1 MQAFEFITTK
11 EGLEQFHQ
19 INRDIE
25 WMCFDSEFVGEKR
38 FTTRLCLIQVATVH
52 GFFLIDP
59 FPLKNL
65 DPFLEMIENPNI
77 VKVTHA
83 GENDYRL
90 LYASYGTVPK
100 NTFDTQ
106 IAAGFLGYR
115 YPLAFKKLV
124 ETELKINL
132 NKSFTVADWEARPFN
147 QNQLKYAIQDIEP
160 LHDLWKIQEADLL
173 RNNRLHWAK
182 EEFKTLERDV
192 YYAKDPHHEALNSDL
207 MKSLNKRERLFLLR
221 LFEWR
226 RRIAEEK
233 NYSKEMVLPSKFMS
247 QIVRSMRSGKAG
259 LRENR
264 RIPDKFAGELW
275 PTMNDLYSREISED
289 EKILLR
295 QVPTEEEENPNEEVL
310 TELLYLIIR
319 HQCMQK
325 GISHA
330 LALPRNWFKKIKNDP
345 SFAEEVFEQGWR
357 KELFGDTFTRWLSQP
372 DNLSIEI
379 KPDVIELRLIS
390 DN

>member
-11 EGLEQFHQ
+11 EGLEQFAQ
-19 INRDIE
+19 INANVE

-59 FPLKNL
+59 FPLKTL
-65 DPFLEMIENPNI
+65 GPFLKMIEDPNI
-77 VKVTHA
+77 IKITHA

-90 LYASYGTVPK
+90 LYATHGTIPK

-160 LHDLWKIQEADLL
+160 LYDLWKKQEAELTKQD
-173 RNNRLHWAK
+173 RLHWAQ
-182 EEFKTLERDV
+182 EEFRVLEREA
-192 YYAKDPHHEALNSDL
+192 YYARDPHHEALTSDL

-226 RRIAEEK
+226 RKTAEDK

-247 QIVRSMRSGKAG
+247 QIVRSMRSGRAG

-264 RIPDKFAGELW
+264 RIPDKFAGDLW
-275 PTMNDLYSREISED
+275 PVMNELYSREMSED
-289 EKILLR
+289 EKFLLL
-295 QVPTEEEENPNEEVL
+295 QVPSEDEENANEEIL
-310 TELLYLIIR
+310 TEFLYLIIR

-325 GISHA
+325 GVSHS

-345 SFAEEVFEQGWR
+345 AFAEEVFNQGWR
-357 KELFGDTFTRWLSQP
+357 KELFGDSFVRWLSQP
-372 DNLSIEI
+372 DNLRIDI
-379 KPDVIELRLIS
+379 KPDVIELRLA

>member
-1 MQAFEFITTK
+1 MQAFELITTK
-11 EGLEQFHQ
+11 EGLEHFAQ
-19 INRDIE
+19 INADIE

-38 FTTRLCLIQVATVH
+38 FTTRLCLIQVATEH
-52 GFFLIDP
+52 GLFLIDP
-59 FPLKNL
+59 FPLKSL
-65 DPFLEMIENPNI
+65 GPFLKMIEDPKI
-77 VKVTHA
+77 IKITHA

-90 LYASYGTVPK
+90 LYATHGTIPK

-160 LHDLWKIQEADLL
+160 LYDLWKKQEAELE
-173 RNNRLHWAK
+173 RHHRLHWAE
-182 EEFKTLERDV
+182 EEFRTLEREA
-192 YYAKDPHHEALNSDL
+192 YYARDPHHEALNSDL

-226 RRIAEEK
+226 RKTAEEK

-247 QIVRSMRSGKAG
+247 QIVRSMRSGRAG

-264 RIPDKFAGELW
+264 RIPDKFAGDLW
-275 PTMNDLYSREISED
+275 PVMNELYIREISED
-289 EKILLR
+289 EKFLLL
-295 QVPTEEEENPNEEVL
+295 QVPSEDEENASEEIL
-310 TELLYLIIR
+310 TEFLYLIIR
-319 HQCMQK
+319 HQCMQN
-325 GISHA
+325 GVSHA

-345 SFAEEVFEQGWR
+345 GFAEEVFTQGWR
-357 KELFGDTFTRWLSQP
+357 KELFGSTFIRWLSQP
-372 DNLSIEI
+372 DNLRIEI
-379 KPDVIELRLIS
+379 KPDVIELRLV

>member
-1 MQAFEFITTK
+1 MQAFELITTK
-11 EGLEQFHQ
+11 EGLEHFGQ
-19 INRDIE
+19 INADIE

-38 FTTRLCLIQVATVH
+38 FTTRLCLIQVATEH
-52 GFFLIDP
+52 GLFLIDP

-65 DPFLEMIENPNI
+65 GPFLKMIEDPNI
-77 VKVTHA
+77 VKITHA

-90 LYASYGTVPK
+90 LYATHGTIPK

-160 LHDLWKIQEADLL
+160 LYDLWKKQEADLN
-173 RNNRLHWAK
+173 RHQRLHWAE
-182 EEFKTLERDV
+182 EEFRTLEREA
-192 YYAKDPHHEALNSDL
+192 YYARDPHHEALNSDL

-226 RRIAEEK
+226 RKTAEER

-247 QIVRSMRSGKAG
+247 QIVRSMRSGRAG

-264 RIPDKFAGELW
+264 RIPDKFAGDLW
-275 PTMNDLYSREISED
+275 PVMNELYIREISED
-289 EKILLR
+289 EKFLLR
-295 QVPTEEEENPNEEVL
+295 QVPTEDEENANEEIL
-310 TELLYLIIR
+310 TEFLYLIIR

-325 GISHA
+325 GVSHA

-345 SFAEEVFEQGWR
+345 SFAEEVFTQGWR
-357 KELFGDTFTRWLSQP
+357 KELFGSTFIRWLSQP
-372 DNLSIEI
+372 DNLRIEI
-379 KPDVIELRLIS
+379 KPDVIELRLA

>member
-1 MQAFEFITTK
+1 MQAFELITTK
-11 EGLEQFHQ
+11 EGLEHFAQ
-19 INRDIE
+19 INADIE

-38 FTTRLCLIQVATVH
+38 FTTRLCLIQVATEH
-52 GFFLIDP
+52 GLFLIDP

-65 DPFLEMIENPNI
+65 GPFLKMIEDPKI

-90 LYASYGTVPK
+90 LYATHGTIPK

-160 LHDLWKIQEADLL
+160 LYDLWKKQEAELN
-173 RNNRLHWAK
+173 RHQRLHWAQ
-182 EEFKTLERDV
+182 EEFRTLEREA
-192 YYAKDPHHEALNSDL
+192 YYARDPHHEALNSDL

-226 RRIAEEK
+226 RKTAEEK

-247 QIVRSMRSGKAG
+247 QIVRSMRSGRAG

-264 RIPDKFAGELW
+264 RIPDKFAGDLW
-275 PTMNDLYSREISED
+275 PVMNELYIREISED
-289 EKILLR
+289 EIFLLR
-295 QVPTEEEENPNEEVL
+295 QVPTEDEENANEEIL
-310 TELLYLIIR
+310 TEFLYLIIR
-319 HQCMQK
+319 HQCMQN
-325 GISHA
+325 GVSHA

-345 SFAEEVFEQGWR
+345 GFAEEVFTQGWR
-357 KELFGDTFTRWLSQP
+357 KELFGDSFIRWLSQP
-372 DNLSIEI
+372 DNLRIDI
-379 KPDVIELRLIS
+379 KPDVIELRLA

>member
-11 EGLEQFHQ
+11 EGLEQFAQ
-19 INRDIE
+19 INADVE

-65 DPFLEMIENPNI
+65 DPFLKMIEDPNI
-77 VKVTHA
+77 VNITHA

-90 LYASYGTVPK
+90 LYATHGTIPK

-160 LHDLWKIQEADLL
+160 LYDLWKKQEAELAKQH
-173 RNNRLHWAK
+173 RLHWAE
-182 EEFKTLERDV
+182 EEFRVLEREA
-192 YYAKDPHHEALNSDL
+192 YYARDPHHEALNSDL

-226 RRIAEEK
+226 RKTAEEK

-247 QIVRSMRSGKAG
+247 QIVRSMRSGRAG

-264 RIPDKFAGELW
+264 RIPDKFAGDLWSVMNEL
-275 PTMNDLYSREISED
+275 YIREMSED
-289 EKILLR
+289 EKFLLL
-295 QVPTEEEENPNEEVL
+295 QVPSEDEENANEEIL
-310 TELLYLIIR
+310 TEFLYLIIR

-325 GISHA
+325 GVSHS

-345 SFAEEVFEQGWR
+345 AFAEEVFNQGWR
-357 KELFGDTFTRWLSQP
+357 KELFGDTFVSWLSQP
-372 DNLSIEI
+372 DNLRIDI
-379 KPDVIELRLIS
+379 KPDVIELRLA

>member
-1 MQAFEFITTK
+1 MQAFELITTK
-11 EGLEQFHQ
+11 EGLEHFAQ
-19 INRDIE
+19 INADIE

-38 FTTRLCLIQVATVH
+38 FTTRLCLIQVATEH
-52 GFFLIDP
+52 GLFLIDP

-65 DPFLEMIENPNI
+65 GPFLKMIEDPKI
-77 VKVTHA
+77 VKITHA

-90 LYASYGTVPK
+90 LYATHGTIPK

-160 LHDLWKIQEADLL
+160 LYDLWKKQEADLE
-173 RNNRLHWAK
+173 RHHRLHWAE
-182 EEFKTLERDV
+182 EEFRTLEREA
-192 YYAKDPHHEALNSDL
+192 YYARDPHHEALNSDL

-226 RRIAEEK
+226 RKTAEEK

-247 QIVRSMRSGKAG
+247 QIVRSMRSGRAG

-264 RIPDKFAGELW
+264 RIPDKFAGDLW
-275 PTMNDLYSREISED
+275 PVMNELYIREISED
-289 EKILLR
+289 EKFLLR
-295 QVPTEEEENPNEEVL
+295 QVPTEDEENANEEIL
-310 TELLYLIIR
+310 TEFLYLIIR
-319 HQCMQK
+319 HQCMQN
-325 GISHA
+325 GVSHA
-330 LALPRNWFKKIKNDP
+330 LALPRNWFKKIKSDP
-345 SFAEEVFEQGWR
+345 GFAEEVFTQGWR
-357 KELFGDTFTRWLSQP
+357 KELFGSTFIRWLSQP
-372 DNLSIEI
+372 ENLRIEI
-379 KPDVIELRLIS
+379 KPDVIELRLA

>member
-1 MQAFEFITTK
+1 MQAFELITTK
-11 EGLEQFHQ
+11 EGLEHFGQ
-19 INRDIE
+19 INANIE

-38 FTTRLCLIQVATVH
+38 FTTRLCLIQVATEH
-52 GFFLIDP
+52 GLFLIDP

-65 DPFLEMIENPNI
+65 GPFLKMIEDPNI
-77 VKVTHA
+77 IKITHA

-90 LYASYGTVPK
+90 LYATHGTIPK

-160 LHDLWKIQEADLL
+160 LYDLWKKQEAELS
-173 RNNRLHWAK
+173 RNQRLHWAE
-182 EEFKTLERDV
+182 EEFRTLEREA
-192 YYAKDPHHEALNSDL
+192 YYARDPHHEALNSDL

-226 RRIAEEK
+226 RKTAEEK

-247 QIVRSMRSGKAG
+247 QIVRSMRSGRAG

-264 RIPDKFAGELW
+264 RIPDKFAGDLW
-275 PTMNDLYSREISED
+275 PVMNELYIREISED
-289 EKILLR
+289 EKFLLR
-295 QVPTEEEENPNEEVL
+295 QVPSEEEENANEEIL
-310 TELLYLIIR
+310 TEFLYLIIR

-325 GISHA
+325 GVSHA

-345 SFAEEVFEQGWR
+345 GFAEEVFTQGWR
-357 KELFGDTFTRWLSQP
+357 KELFGDTFIRWLSQP
-372 DNLSIEI
+372 DNLRIEI
-379 KPDVIELRLIS
+379 KPDVIELRLA

>member
-1 MQAFEFITTK
+1 MQAFELITTK
-11 EGLEQFHQ
+11 EGLEHFGQ
-19 INRDIE
+19 INTNIE

-38 FTTRLCLIQVATVH
+38 FTTRLCLIQVATEH
-52 GFFLIDP
+52 GLFLIDP

-65 DPFLEMIENPNI
+65 GPFLNMIEDPKI
-77 VKVTHA
+77 VKITHA

-90 LYASYGTVPK
+90 LYATHGTIPK

-160 LHDLWKIQEADLL
+160 LYDLWKKQEAELE
-173 RNNRLHWAK
+173 RHHRLHWAQ
-182 EEFKTLERDV
+182 EEFRTLEREA
-192 YYAKDPHHEALNSDL
+192 YYARDPHHEALNSDL

-226 RRIAEEK
+226 RKTAEEK

-247 QIVRSMRSGKAG
+247 QIVRSMRSGRAG

-264 RIPDKFAGELW
+264 RIPDKFAGDLW
-275 PTMNDLYSREISED
+275 PVMNELYIREINED
-289 EKILLR
+289 EKFLLR
-295 QVPTEEEENPNEEVL
+295 QVPTEDEENANEEIL
-310 TELLYLIIR
+310 TEFLYLIIR
-319 HQCMQK
+319 HQCMQN
-325 GISHA
+325 GVSHA

-345 SFAEEVFEQGWR
+345 GFAEEVFTQGWR
-357 KELFGDTFTRWLSQP
+357 KELFGSTFIRWLSQP
-372 DNLSIEI
+372 DNLRIDI
-379 KPDVIELRLIS
+379 KPDVIELRLS
-390 DN
+390 EN

>member
-1 MQAFEFITTK
+1 MQAFELITTK
-11 EGLEQFHQ
+11 EGLEHFGQ
-19 INRDIE
+19 INANIE

-38 FTTRLCLIQVATVH
+38 FTTRLCLIQVATEH
-52 GFFLIDP
+52 GLFLIDP

-65 DPFLEMIENPNI
+65 GPFLKMIEDPKI
-77 VKVTHA
+77 VKITHA

-90 LYASYGTVPK
+90 LYATHGTIPK

-160 LHDLWKIQEADLL
+160 LYDLWKKQEADL
-173 RNNRLHWAK
+173 NKHQRLHWAE
-182 EEFKTLERDV
+182 EEFRTLEREA
-192 YYAKDPHHEALNSDL
+192 YYARDPHHEALNSDL

-226 RRIAEEK
+226 RKTAEEK

-247 QIVRSMRSGKAG
+247 QIVRSMRSGRAG

-264 RIPDKFAGELW
+264 RIPDKFAGDLW
-275 PTMNDLYSREISED
+275 PVMNELYIREISED
-289 EKILLR
+289 EKFLLR
-295 QVPTEEEENPNEEVL
+295 QVPTEDEENPNEEIL
-310 TELLYLIIR
+310 TEFLYLIIR

-345 SFAEEVFEQGWR
+345 GFAEEVFTQGWR
-357 KELFGDTFTRWLSQP
+357 KELFGDTFIRWLSQP
-372 DNLSIEI
+372 DNLHIDI
-379 KPDVIELRLIS
+379 KPDVIELRLA

>member
-1 MQAFEFITTK
+1 MQAFELITTK
-11 EGLEQFHQ
+11 EGLEHFGQ
-19 INRDIE
+19 INSEVE

-38 FTTRLCLIQVATVH
+38 FMTRLCLIQVATEH
-52 GFFLIDP
+52 GLFLIDP

-65 DPFLEMIENPNI
+65 DPFLEMIEDPNI
-77 VKVTHA
+77 IKITHA

-90 LYASYGTVPK
+90 LYATHGTIPK

-160 LHDLWKIQEADLL
+160 LYDLWKKQEADLE
-173 RNNRLHWAK
+173 RHHRLHWAQ
-182 EEFKTLERDV
+182 EEFRVLEREA
-192 YYAKDPHHEALNSDL
+192 YYARDPHHEALNSDL

-226 RRIAEEK
+226 RKTAEEK

-247 QIVRSMRSGKAG
+247 QIVRSMRSGRAG

-264 RIPDKFAGELW
+264 RIPDKFAGDLW
-275 PTMNDLYSREISED
+275 PVMNELYIREISED
-289 EKILLR
+289 ETFLLR
-295 QVPTEEEENPNEEVL
+295 QVPTEDEENPNEEIL
-310 TELLYLIIR
+310 TEFLYLIIR

-325 GISHA
+325 GVSHA

-345 SFAEEVFEQGWR
+345 GFAEEVFTQGWR
-357 KELFGDTFTRWLSQP
+357 KELFGDTFIRWLSQP
-372 DNLSIEI
+372 DNLRIEI
-379 KPDVIELRLIS
+379 KPDVIELRLS

>member
-1 MQAFEFITTK
+1 MQAFELITTT
-11 EGLEQFHQ
+11 EGLEHFQQ
-19 INRDIE
+19 LNSDID

-38 FTTRLCLIQVATVH
+38 FTTRLCLIQVATQH
-52 GFFLIDP
+52 GLFLIDP
-59 FPLKNL
+59 FPLKDL
-65 DPFLEMIENPNI
+65 KPFLAFIENPNI
-77 VKVTHA
+77 VKITHA

-90 LYASYGTVPK
+90 LYATFGTVPQ

-124 ETELKINL
+124 ETELRLNL

-147 QNQLKYAIQDIEP
+147 QNQLKYAVQDIEP
-160 LHDLWKIQEADLL
+160 LYDLWKKQEAALL
-173 RNNRLHWAK
+173 SKSRLHWAK
-182 EEFKTLERDV
+182 EEFKTLEKAS

-207 MKSLNKRERLFLLR
+207 MKALNKRERLFLLR

-226 RRIAEEK
+226 RKAAEEK
-233 NYSKEMVLPSKFMS
+233 NYSKEMILPSKFMS
-247 QIVRSMRSGKAG
+247 QIVRSMRSGRAG

-264 RIPDKFAGELW
+264 RIPDKFATELW
-275 PTMNDLYSREISED
+275 PVMNELYSREISTA
-289 EKILLR
+289 EKVILS
-295 QVPTEEEENPNEEVL
+295 QVPSEEDENPNEEIL

-319 HQCMQK
+319 HQCMQE

-345 SFAEEVFEQGWR
+345 AFAEEVFGNGWR
-357 KELFGDTFTRWLSQP
+357 KELFGDTFVRWLSQP
-372 DNLSIEI
+372 DNLSIQI
-379 KPDVIELRLIS
+379 KPEVIELRLRE
-390 DN
+390 

>member
-1 MQAFEFITTK
+1 MQAFELITTK
-11 EGLEQFHQ
+11 EGLEHFAQ
-19 INRDIE
+19 INTNIE

-38 FTTRLCLIQVATVH
+38 FTTRLCLIQVATEH
-52 GFFLIDP
+52 GLFLIDP
-59 FPLKNL
+59 FPLKSL
-65 DPFLEMIENPNI
+65 GPFLKMIEDPNI
-77 VKVTHA
+77 VKITHA

-90 LYASYGTVPK
+90 LYATHGTIPK

-160 LHDLWKIQEADLL
+160 LYDLWKKQEAELK
-173 RNNRLHWAK
+173 RHQRLHWAE
-182 EEFKTLERDV
+182 EEFRGLEREA
-192 YYAKDPHHEALNSDL
+192 YYARDPHHEALNSDL

-226 RRIAEEK
+226 RKTAEEK

-247 QIVRSMRSGKAG
+247 QIVRSMRSGRAG

-264 RIPDKFAGELW
+264 RIPDKFAGDLW
-275 PTMNDLYSREISED
+275 PVMNELYLREISED
-289 EKILLR
+289 EKFLLR
-295 QVPTEEEENPNEEVL
+295 QVPTEDEENPNEEIL
-310 TELLYLIIR
+310 TEFLYLIIR

-345 SFAEEVFEQGWR
+345 GFAEEVFTQGWR
-357 KELFGDTFTRWLSQP
+357 KELFGDTFIRWLSQP
-372 DNLSIEI
+372 DNLRIEI
-379 KPDVIELRLIS
+379 KPDVIELRLS

>member
-1 MQAFEFITTK
+1 MQAFELITTK
-11 EGLEQFHQ
+11 EGLEHFAQ
-19 INRDIE
+19 INADIE

-38 FTTRLCLIQVATVH
+38 FTTRLCLIQVATEH
-52 GFFLIDP
+52 GLFLIDP
-59 FPLKNL
+59 FPLKSL
-65 DPFLEMIENPNI
+65 GPFLKMIEDPKI
-77 VKVTHA
+77 IKITHA

-90 LYASYGTVPK
+90 LYATHGTIPK

-160 LHDLWKIQEADLL
+160 LFDLWKKQEAELE
-173 RNNRLHWAK
+173 RHHRLHWAE
-182 EEFKTLERDV
+182 EEFRTLEREA
-192 YYAKDPHHEALNSDL
+192 YYARDPHHEALNSDL

-226 RRIAEEK
+226 RKTAEEK

-247 QIVRSMRSGKAG
+247 QIVRSMRSGRAG

-264 RIPDKFAGELW
+264 RIPDKFAGDLW
-275 PTMNDLYSREISED
+275 PVMNELYIREISED
-289 EKILLR
+289 EKFLLL
-295 QVPTEEEENPNEEVL
+295 QVPSEDEENANEEIL
-310 TELLYLIIR
+310 TEFLYLIIR
-319 HQCMQK
+319 HQCMQN
-325 GISHA
+325 GVSHA

-345 SFAEEVFEQGWR
+345 GFAEEVFTQGWR
-357 KELFGDTFTRWLSQP
+357 KELFGSTFIRWLSQP
-372 DNLSIEI
+372 DNLRIEI
-379 KPDVIELRLIS
+379 KPDVIELRLV

>member
-1 MQAFEFITTK
+1 MQAFELITTK
-11 EGLEQFHQ
+11 EGLEHFAQ
-19 INRDIE
+19 INADIE

-38 FTTRLCLIQVATVH
+38 FTTRLCLIQVATEH
-52 GFFLIDP
+52 GLFLIDP

-65 DPFLEMIENPNI
+65 GPFLKMIEDAKI
-77 VKVTHA
+77 VKITHA

-90 LYASYGTVPK
+90 LYATHGTIPK

-160 LHDLWKIQEADLL
+160 LYDLWKKQEADLE
-173 RNNRLHWAK
+173 RHHRLHWAE
-182 EEFKTLERDV
+182 EEFRTLEREA
-192 YYAKDPHHEALNSDL
+192 YYARDPHHEALNSDL

-226 RRIAEEK
+226 RKTAEEK

-247 QIVRSMRSGKAG
+247 QIVRSMRSGRAG

-264 RIPDKFAGELW
+264 RIPDKFAGDLW
-275 PTMNDLYSREISED
+275 PVMNELYIREISED
-289 EKILLR
+289 EKFLLR
-295 QVPTEEEENPNEEVL
+295 QVPTEDEENANEEIL
-310 TELLYLIIR
+310 TEFLYLIIR
-319 HQCMQK
+319 HQCMQN
-325 GISHA
+325 GVSHA
-330 LALPRNWFKKIKNDP
+330 LALPRNWFKKIKSDP
-345 SFAEEVFEQGWR
+345 GFAEEVFTQGWR
-357 KELFGDTFTRWLSQP
+357 KELFGSTFIRWLSQP
-372 DNLSIEI
+372 ENLRIEI
-379 KPDVIELRLIS
+379 KPDVIELRLA

>member
-1 MQAFEFITTK
+1 
-11 EGLEQFHQ
+11 
-19 INRDIE
+19 
-25 WMCFDSEFVGEKR
+25 
-38 FTTRLCLIQVATVH
+38 VATEH
-52 GFFLIDP
+52 GLFLIDP

-65 DPFLEMIENPNI
+65 GPFLKMIEDPKI

-90 LYASYGTVPK
+90 LYATHGTIPK

-160 LHDLWKIQEADLL
+160 LYDLWKKQEADLN
-173 RNNRLHWAK
+173 RNQRLHWAE
-182 EEFKTLERDV
+182 EEFRTLEREA
-192 YYAKDPHHEALNSDL
+192 YYARDPHHEALNSDL

-226 RRIAEEK
+226 RKTAEEK

-247 QIVRSMRSGKAG
+247 QIVRSMRSGRAG

-264 RIPDKFAGELW
+264 RIPDKFAGDLW
-275 PTMNDLYSREISED
+275 PVMNELYIREISED
-289 EKILLR
+289 EKFLLR
-295 QVPTEEEENPNEEVL
+295 QVPTEDEENANEEIL
-310 TELLYLIIR
+310 TEFLYLIIR
-319 HQCMQK
+319 HQCMQN
-325 GISHA
+325 GVSHA

-345 SFAEEVFEQGWR
+345 GFAEEVFTQGWR
-357 KELFGDTFTRWLSQP
+357 KELFGSTFIRWLSQP
-372 DNLSIEI
+372 ENLRIEI
-379 KPDVIELRLIS
+379 KPDVIELRLA

>member
-1 MQAFEFITTK
+1 MQAFELITTK
-11 EGLEQFHQ
+11 EGLEHFAQ
-19 INRDIE
+19 INADIE

-38 FTTRLCLIQVATVH
+38 FTTRLCLIQVATEH
-52 GFFLIDP
+52 GLFLIDP
-59 FPLKNL
+59 FPLKSL
-65 DPFLEMIENPNI
+65 GPFLKMIEDPKI
-77 VKVTHA
+77 IKITHA

-90 LYASYGTVPK
+90 LYATHGTIPK

-160 LHDLWKIQEADLL
+160 LYDLWKKQEADLE
-173 RNNRLHWAK
+173 RQQRLHWAE
-182 EEFKTLERDV
+182 EEFRTLEREA
-192 YYAKDPHHEALNSDL
+192 YYARDPHHEALNSDL

-226 RRIAEEK
+226 RKTAEEK

-247 QIVRSMRSGKAG
+247 QIVRSMRSGRAG

-264 RIPDKFAGELW
+264 RIPDKFAGDLW
-275 PTMNDLYSREISED
+275 PVMNELYIREISED
-289 EKILLR
+289 ENFLLR
-295 QVPTEEEENPNEEVL
+295 QVPSEEEENANEEIL
-310 TELLYLIIR
+310 TEFLYLIIR

-325 GISHA
+325 GVSHA

-345 SFAEEVFEQGWR
+345 GFAEEVFTQGWR
-357 KELFGDTFTRWLSQP
+357 KELFGSTFIRWLSQP
-372 DNLSIEI
+372 DNLRIEI
-379 KPDVIELRLIS
+379 KPDVIELRLA

>member
-1 MQAFEFITTK
+1 MQAFELITTK
-11 EGLEQFHQ
+11 EGLEHFAQ
-19 INRDIE
+19 INTDIE

-38 FTTRLCLIQVATVH
+38 FTTRLCLIQVATEH
-52 GFFLIDP
+52 GLFLIDP

-65 DPFLEMIENPNI
+65 GPFLKMIEDPKI
-77 VKVTHA
+77 VKITHA

-90 LYASYGTVPK
+90 LYATHGTIPK

-160 LHDLWKIQEADLL
+160 LYDLWKKQEADLE
-173 RNNRLHWAK
+173 RHHRLHWAE
-182 EEFKTLERDV
+182 EEFRTLEREA
-192 YYAKDPHHEALNSDL
+192 YYARDPHHEALNSDL

-226 RRIAEEK
+226 RKIAEEK

-247 QIVRSMRSGKAG
+247 QIVRSMRSGRAG

-264 RIPDKFAGELW
+264 RIPDKFAGDLW
-275 PTMNDLYSREISED
+275 PVMNELYIREISED
-289 EKILLR
+289 EKFLLR
-295 QVPTEEEENPNEEVL
+295 QVPTEDEENANEEIL
-310 TELLYLIIR
+310 TEFLYLIIR
-319 HQCMQK
+319 HQCMQN
-325 GISHA
+325 GVSHA

-345 SFAEEVFEQGWR
+345 GFAEEVFTQGWR
-357 KELFGDTFTRWLSQP
+357 KELFGSTFIRWLSQP
-372 DNLSIEI
+372 ENLRIEI
-379 KPDVIELRLIS
+379 KPDVIELRLA

>member
-1 MQAFEFITTK
+1 MQAFELITTK
-11 EGLEQFHQ
+11 EGLEHFGQ
-19 INRDIE
+19 INADIE

-38 FTTRLCLIQVATVH
+38 FTTRLCLIQVATEH
-52 GFFLIDP
+52 GLFLIDP

-65 DPFLEMIENPNI
+65 GPFLKMIEDPNI
-77 VKVTHA
+77 IKITHA

-90 LYASYGTVPK
+90 LYATHGTIPK

-160 LHDLWKIQEADLL
+160 LYDLWKKQEADL
-173 RNNRLHWAK
+173 NKQQRLHWAE
-182 EEFKTLERDV
+182 EEFRTLEREA
-192 YYAKDPHHEALNSDL
+192 YYARDPHHEALNSDL

-226 RRIAEEK
+226 RKTAEEK

-247 QIVRSMRSGKAG
+247 QIVRSMRSGRAG

-264 RIPDKFAGELW
+264 RIPDKFAGDLW
-275 PTMNDLYSREISED
+275 PVMNELYIREISED
-289 EKILLR
+289 EKFLLR
-295 QVPTEEEENPNEEVL
+295 QVPTEDEENANEEIL
-310 TELLYLIIR
+310 TEFLYLIIR

-325 GISHA
+325 GVSHA

-345 SFAEEVFEQGWR
+345 GFAEEVFTQGWR
-357 KELFGDTFTRWLSQP
+357 KELFGSTFIRWLSQP
-372 DNLSIEI
+372 DNLRIEI
-379 KPDVIELRLIS
+379 KPDVIELRLA

>member
-1 MQAFEFITTK
+1 MQAFELITTK
-11 EGLEQFHQ
+11 EGLEHFGQ
-19 INRDIE
+19 INANIE

-38 FTTRLCLIQVATVH
+38 FTTRLCLIQVATEH
-52 GFFLIDP
+52 GLFLIDP
-59 FPLKNL
+59 FPLKDL
-65 DPFLEMIENPNI
+65 GPFLKMIEDPKI
-77 VKVTHA
+77 VKITHA

-90 LYASYGTVPK
+90 LYATHGTIPK

-160 LHDLWKIQEADLL
+160 LYDLWKKQESDLK
-173 RNNRLHWAK
+173 RHQRLHWAE
-182 EEFKTLERDV
+182 EEFRTLEREA
-192 YYAKDPHHEALNSDL
+192 YYARDPHHEALNSDL

-226 RRIAEEK
+226 RKTAEER

-247 QIVRSMRSGKAG
+247 QIVRSMRSGRAG

-264 RIPDKFAGELW
+264 RIPDKFAGDLW
-275 PTMNDLYSREISED
+275 PVMNELYIREISED
-289 EKILLR
+289 EKFLLR
-295 QVPTEEEENPNEEVL
+295 QVPTEDEENANEEIL
-310 TELLYLIIR
+310 TEFLYLIIR

-345 SFAEEVFEQGWR
+345 GFAEEVFTQGWR
-357 KELFGDTFTRWLSQP
+357 KELFGDTFIRWLSQP
-372 DNLSIEI
+372 DNLRIEI
-379 KPDVIELRLIS
+379 KPDVIELRLA

>member
-1 MQAFEFITTK
+1 MQAFELITTK
-11 EGLEQFHQ
+11 EGLEHFSQ
-19 INRDIE
+19 INADIE

-38 FTTRLCLIQVATVH
+38 FMTRLCLIQVATQH
-52 GFFLIDP
+52 GLFLIDP
-59 FPLKNL
+59 FPLKDL
-65 DPFLEMIENPNI
+65 TPFLKMIENPEI
-77 VKVTHA
+77 IKVTHA

-90 LYASYGTVPK
+90 LYATFGTIPK

-147 QNQLKYAIQDIEP
+147 QNQLKYAVQDIEP
-160 LHDLWKIQEADLL
+160 LYDLWKKQEAELL
-173 RNNRLHWAK
+173 KHGRLHWAE
-182 EEFKTLERDV
+182 EEFRVLEREA
-192 YYAKDPHHEALNSDL
+192 YYARDPHHEALNSDL

-221 LFEWR
+221 LFDWR
-226 RRIAEEK
+226 RRTAEDK

-247 QIVRSMRSGKAG
+247 QIVRSMRSGRAG

-275 PTMNDLYSREISED
+275 PTMNDLYSREITED
-289 EKILLR
+289 EKFLLR
-295 QVPTEEEENPNEEVL
+295 QVPTEEEENPNEEIL

-319 HQCMQK
+319 HQCMHN

-345 SFAEEVFEQGWR
+345 GFAEEVFTQGWR
-357 KELFGDTFTRWLSQP
+357 KELFGSTFIRWLSQP
-372 DNLSIEI
+372 ENLRIEI
-379 KPDVIELRLIS
+379 KPDVIELRLA

>member
-1 MQAFEFITTK
+1 MQAFELITTK
-11 EGLEQFHQ
+11 EGLEHFAQ
-19 INRDIE
+19 INADIE

-38 FTTRLCLIQVATVH
+38 FTTRLCLIQVATEH
-52 GFFLIDP
+52 GLFLIDP

-65 DPFLEMIENPNI
+65 GPFLKMIEDPKI

-90 LYASYGTVPK
+90 LYATHGTIPK

-160 LHDLWKIQEADLL
+160 LYDLWKKQEAELN
-173 RNNRLHWAK
+173 RHQRLHWAQ
-182 EEFKTLERDV
+182 EEFRTLEREA
-192 YYAKDPHHEALNSDL
+192 YYARDPHHEALNSDL

-226 RRIAEEK
+226 RKTAEEK

-247 QIVRSMRSGKAG
+247 QIVRSMRSGRAG

-264 RIPDKFAGELW
+264 RIPDKFAGDLW
-275 PTMNDLYSREISED
+275 PVMNELYIREISED
-289 EKILLR
+289 EKFLLR
-295 QVPTEEEENPNEEVL
+295 QVPTEEEENANEEIL
-310 TELLYLIIR
+310 TEFLYLIIR
-319 HQCMQK
+319 HQCMQN
-325 GISHA
+325 GVSHA

-345 SFAEEVFEQGWR
+345 GFAEEVFTQGWR
-357 KELFGDTFTRWLSQP
+357 KELFGDSFIRWLSQP
-372 DNLSIEI
+372 DNLRIDI
-379 KPDVIELRLIS
+379 KPDVIELRLA

>member
-1 MQAFEFITTK
+1 MQAFELITTK
-11 EGLEQFHQ
+11 EGLEHFAQ
-19 INRDIE
+19 INTNIE

-38 FTTRLCLIQVATVH
+38 FTTRLCLIQVATEH
-52 GFFLIDP
+52 GLFLIDP

-65 DPFLEMIENPNI
+65 GPFLKMIEDPNI
-77 VKVTHA
+77 VKITHA

-90 LYASYGTVPK
+90 LYATHGTIPK

-160 LHDLWKIQEADLL
+160 LYDLWKKQEAELK
-173 RNNRLHWAK
+173 RHQRLHWAE
-182 EEFKTLERDV
+182 EEFRVLEREA
-192 YYAKDPHHEALNSDL
+192 YYARDPHHEALNSDL

-226 RRIAEEK
+226 RKTAEEK

-247 QIVRSMRSGKAG
+247 QIVRSMRSGRAG

-264 RIPDKFAGELW
+264 RIPDKFAGDLW
-275 PTMNDLYSREISED
+275 PVMNELYIREISED
-289 EKILLR
+289 EKFLLR
-295 QVPTEEEENPNEEVL
+295 QVPTEDEENPNEEIL
-310 TELLYLIIR
+310 TEFLYLIIR

-345 SFAEEVFEQGWR
+345 GFAEEVFTQGWR
-357 KELFGDTFTRWLSQP
+357 KELFGDTFIRWLSQP
-372 DNLSIEI
+372 DNLRIDI
-379 KPDVIELRLIS
+379 KPDVIELRLS